1 MAKFAKRKDIQYTLL
16 SDDKSAAIRAF
27 GVVNPAY
34 GPGSWGYGVALP
46 AIFVVDKDG
55 VVKSRFM
62 KSDYR
67 ERPEIDMVLKSLNA
81 E

>member
-1 MAKFAKRKDIQYTLL
+1 MAKFSKRHDIQYTLL
-16 SDDKSAAIRAF
+16 SDAKSEAIRAF
-27 GVVNPAY
+27 GVVNKSY
-34 GPGSWGYGVALP
+34 GPKSWGYGIALP

-55 VVKSRFM
+55 VVKNRFM

-67 ERPEIDMVLKSLNA
+67 ERPEIDMVLQSLAA